1 MGQAY
6 IIINESKRQYI
17 HPHRF
22 GDGYKLTEFGASG
35 GGTMFALAALLA
47 RGNGSNGGDLRSS
60 DPLIGSWAGDPI
72 VVLGEYTC
80 QYEDATKTYEDIS
93 DRIRGVL
100 VDAGEDVSQPL

>member
-6 IIINESKRQYI
+6 IIVNTAKKQYI
-17 HPHRF
+17 RPHRF
-22 GDGYKLTEFGASG
+22 GDGYKLCEFGASG

-47 RGNGSNGGDLRSS
+47 RGNGGGGGDIRSK

-72 VVLGEYTC
+72 MVLGQYTDEYGSIREGC
-80 QYEDATKTYEDIS
+80 EDIS

-100 VDAGEDVSQPL
+100 VAAGEEVGTPL